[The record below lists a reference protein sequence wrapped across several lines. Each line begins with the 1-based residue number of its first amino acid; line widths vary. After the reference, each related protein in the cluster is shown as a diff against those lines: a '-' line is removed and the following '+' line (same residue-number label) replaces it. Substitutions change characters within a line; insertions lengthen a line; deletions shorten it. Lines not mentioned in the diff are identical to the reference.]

1 MANRRKTSKKAA
13 NRAGKERS
21 TGSYAHPEAGAL
33 LRPDIGTQAQFRKK
47 KPPATRR
54 YDSSLSPA
62 LDWDGQNPAR
72 EQAEAK
78 IASMEERLARL
89 SAVIDPGAGSGVAPG
104 TGSGVTPGAD
114 SDVAPNAD
122 PGATGRISERDL
134 ARAKQELAAA
144 REDAA
149 ALKALSRPFLDW
161 AGKAERLSFDVP
173 TLPLFVHERLSTAA
187 ILETLKGHTR
197 DRQVDMFDLFG
208 ESDLPIHDRLLK
220 AYEHRNGWVNRLI
233 LGDSLMVMNSLV
245 GYEGLGGQVQ
255 AIYMDPPYAVKF
267 GSNFQ
272 PFVRKRDV
280 THGDDEHMVREPE
293 MVQAYR
299 DTWELGIHSFLTY
312 LRDRLLLARE
322 LLHPSGSIFVQMSDT
337 NLHHV
342 REVMDEV
349 FGPECFVSQVSFQT
363 TSGFRTRTLATLG
376 DFLLWYARDPDR
388 LKVRKLFEEQP
399 VTLGEG
405 NARWVLFPDG
415 GYRGVSAA
423 EKRGEAPLPEGARL
437 YKPDNLQGQG
447 ASREPQPFEF
457 EDRVY
462 EPRAN
467 SHWKANYP
475 AGLERLAAAGRI
487 HVAAN
492 SIQYRRFASD
502 FPYKERGNFW
512 TDTLTGSFT
521 DEKIYVV
528 QTNPKVVE
536 RCLLMTTDPGDLVL
550 DPTCG
555 SGTTAWCAEK
565 WGRRWITADTS
576 RVPLALARQRLLTST
591 FDFYRLKEPE
601 RGPAGGFEYG
611 RRQNRRGEEV
621 GGIVPHVTL
630 ESIANDEPAKE
641 EVLVDRPETDGSVT
655 RVSGPFCV
663 EATIP
668 APVEWDRDG
677 GEDSGDAVS
686 AGAAGIADAA
696 GAGDPGDAGTTGTI
710 GTTGVTGNAGTA
722 GDVGIGTPGD
732 AGTAGTAGDA
742 GVGALGD
749 PDTAGDAGA
758 GVPGDAGTAGT
769 TGYVSA
775 AVAHARHV
783 DRMIEVLRRSP
794 VLRLGGGRTVSLARV
809 RRPARTLSL
818 SAEAVIEGEGGQS
831 AGETTRQ
838 AAGQSARETTGQAAG
853 RSAGQTAAI
862 VFGPENGAVSETLV
876 FEAAR
881 EAYAKS
887 YAHLYVAGFAIQ
899 PNARRLIEDCERAIG
914 MPATYVQASMDLVM
928 GDLLK
933 NLRSSQIFSVC
944 GLPDVRIRQVET
956 GVSAAPG
963 AAGTSAATTAPGA
976 SETPAASA
984 APVATQSYQV
994 ELLGLDVFDPVA
1006 MDSDHREGH
1015 DVPAWFLDTDYNG
1028 LCFHVCQAFFP
1039 RTSAWEGLKRS
1050 LRGKFEDSV
1059 WAHLSGTVSAP
1070 FQAGERGQVAVKVVD
1085 DRGNELMVVK
1095 PLSEAE
1101 GET

>member
-1 MANRRKTSKKAA
+1 MANRKKTSKKAA
-13 NRAGKERS
+13 GRAGKERS

-33 LRPDIGTQAQFRKK
+33 LRPDAGIQAQFRKK

-72 EQAEAK
+72 ERAEAK

-114 SDVAPNAD
+114 PDVAPNAH
-122 PGATGRISERDL
+122 PGATGGVSERDL

-233 LGDSLMVMNSLV
+233 LGDSLVVMNSLV

-363 TSGFRTRTLATLG
+363 TSGFQTRTLATLG

-399 VTLGEG
+399 ATLGEG
-405 NARWVLFPDG
+405 NARWVLLPDG

-601 RGPAGGFEYG
+601 RGPAGGFEYR

-668 APVEWDRDG
+668 APVEWDGDG
-677 GEDSGDAVS
+677 GEGSGDAVS
-686 AGAAGIADAA
+686 VGVAGMVGDA
-696 GAGDPGDAGTTGTI
+696 GAGA
-710 GTTGVTGNAGTA
+710 
-722 GDVGIGTPGD
+722 PGD
-732 AGTAGTAGDA
+732 AGTAGDA
-742 GVGALGD
+742 
-749 PDTAGDAGA
+749 
-758 GVPGDAGTAGT
+758 
-769 TGYVSA
+769 GYVSA

-831 AGETTRQ
+831 AGETTGQ
-838 AAGQSARETTGQAAG
+838 AAGQ
-853 RSAGQTAAI
+853 SAGQTAAI

-914 MPATYVQASMDLVM
+914 VPATYVQASMDLVM

-963 AAGTSAATTAPGA
+963 AAGTSAATAAPGA
-976 SETPAASA
+976 SETLAASA
-984 APVATQSYQV
+984 APAATRSYQV

-1070 FQAGERGQVAVKVVD
+1070 FQAGDHGQVAVKVVD

-1101 GET
+1101 GEGGA

>member
-1 MANRRKTSKKAA
+1 MAARKKTSKKPAS
-13 NRAGKERS
+13 RSGKERS

-33 LRPDIGTQAQFRKK
+33 LRPDVGTQAQFRKR
-47 KPPATRR
+47 KPPATWR
-54 YDSSLSPA
+54 YDPSRSPA
-62 LDWDGQNPAR
+62 
-72 EQAEAK
+72 
-78 IASMEERLARL
+78 
-89 SAVIDPGAGSGVAPG
+89 
-104 TGSGVTPGAD
+104 
-114 SDVAPNAD
+114 
-122 PGATGRISERDL
+122 
-134 ARAKQELAAA
+134 
-144 REDAA
+144 
-149 ALKALSRPFLDW
+149 LDW

-208 ESDLPIHDRLLK
+208 ESDLPIHERLLK
-220 AYEHRNGWVNRLI
+220 AYEHRNGWVNRLV
-233 LGDSLMVMNSLV
+233 LGDSLVVMNSLA

-349 FGPECFVSQVSFQT
+349 FGPECFVSQISFQT

-376 DFLLWYARDPDR
+376 DFLLWYARDPER

-399 VTLGEG
+399 AAPGEG
-405 NARWVLFPDG
+405 NARWVLLPDG

-457 EDRVY
+457 EGRVY

-467 SHWKANYP
+467 SHWKPNYP
-475 AGLERLAAAGRI
+475 AGLERLAATGRI

-502 FPYKERGNFW
+502 FPYKERGNLW

-536 RCLLMTTDPGDLVL
+536 RCLLMTTDPGDLVF

-591 FDFYRLKEPE
+591 FEFYRLKEPE
-601 RGPAGGFEYG
+601 RGPAGGFEYR

-630 ESIANDEPAKE
+630 ESIANDEPAQE

-668 APVEWDRDG
+668 APVGWEGDG
-677 GEDSGDAVS
+677 GEGSGGGSGDVVGARA
-686 AGAAGIADAA
+686 AGAAGMV
-696 GAGDPGDAGTTGTI
+696 G
-710 GTTGVTGNAGTA
+710 
-722 GDVGIGTPGD
+722 GIGVG
-732 AGTAGTAGDA
+732 ASGGAGTAGDA
-742 GVGALGD
+742 EIAGDTGTGV
-749 PDTAGDAGA
+749 PDDAGTVGDAGSVGDTGVGTA
-758 GVPGDAGTAGT
+758 GIPGDAGIAGDT
-769 TGYVSA
+769 DAGAPGAAGYAASA
-775 AVAHARHV
+775 SVAHARYV

-794 VLRLGGGRTVSLARV
+794 VLRLGGGRSVSLARV

-818 SAEAVIEGEGGQS
+818 SAEAVIESEGGQAAGQSVGETTEQASGQSTQETGGQAAGQS
-831 AGETTRQ
+831 AGETIGQ
-838 AAGQSARETTGQAAG
+838 AAGEATEQAAG
-853 RSAGQTAAI
+853 RSAGETTGQSAGQPAAV

-881 EAYAKS
+881 EAYAKG
-887 YAHLYVAGFAIQ
+887 YAHLYVIGFAVQ
-899 PNARRLIEDCERAIG
+899 PNARRLIEDCERAVG
-914 MPATYVQASMDLVM
+914 VPATYVQASMDLVM

-944 GLPDVRIRQVET
+944 GLPDVRIRRVEA
-956 GVSAAPG
+956 GVSTAPRTAGASVEAAARG
-963 AAGTSAATTAPGA
+963 AAEAPAATTTG
-976 SETPAASA
+976 TPASTAGQGLPAEATAPETLA
-984 APVATQSYQV
+984 AKAAGAPAAGRSYQV

-1059 WAHLSGTVSAP
+1059 WAHLSGTVSTP
-1070 FQAGERGQVAVKVVD
+1070 FQAGDHGQVAVKVVD

-1095 PLSEAE
+1095 LLSEAE
-1101 GET
+1101 A